1 MNTKDITWKTVEEK
15 QEELRGIT
23 EEAWRKEE
31 WELATLGERTLRTVE
46 QSKAEA
52 EEVKVKVKVLKETI
66 ETFKRELE
74 LRWHAPKKFTL
85 WMA

>member
-52 EEVKVKVKVLKETI
+52 ETIETKVKVLKATMEALKTTI
-66 ETFKRELE
+66 EALKRQLE
-74 LRWHAPKKFTL
+74 LQV
-85 WMA
+85 